1 MIESYSFGRM
11 VIDGALHTA
20 DVIIY
25 PDGTVQSSW
34 WRREGHRLD
43 SGDIKGLIDSRPDI
57 IIAGTG
63 ASGMMKPVQGLKELL
78 AREGIDFL
86 ALPSKE
92 AMARYN
98 DLSKSKKVG
107 ACFHLTC

>member
-11 VIDGALHTA
+11 VIDGTLHTA

-34 WRREGHRLD
+34 WRREGHRLSRED
-43 SGDIKGLIDSRPDI
+43 IEELIASGPEI
-57 IIAGTG
+57 IVAGTG
-63 ASGMMKPVQGLKELL
+63 ASRMMKPVEGLRELL
-78 AREGIDFL
+78 AQQGINFM

-107 ACFHLTC
+107 GCFHLTC